1 MKMTRVALL
10 LCLTILVA
18 LTEAAP
24 DPSKRLPDQQEKQD
38 EQEQQRDQQG
48 QESAPA
54 TDQVQ
59 QPMANYV
66 GADMNQQFMAPSMD
80 QQMAPQTNQQ
90 YMAPPMD
97 QQMAPPM
104 DQQFMAPPM
113 SQQVA
118 PPMDQ
123 QMAPPMS
130 QQVAP
135 LADQQSA
142 PQADQQSAPPAEKQ
156 AAPQM
161 DQPTDQQLDCCQ
173 PGPSCFNPCAPPPA
187 PVMFAPPPPP
197 PPMPAMGMAG
207 CCDPSVMPTCPNPC
221 QPPHPPRAAYA
232 PYPGEITMKLKQPWK
247 SSLADHTS
255 PAYKILSGNLATA
268 VKIALRRDAYLSN
281 IYFREGYVPGNPSTQ
296 PITVAHFMVDG
307 GSDDASL
314 LQQSITPNESLGDGL
329 KVYKDSFNAY

>member
-1 MKMTRVALL
+1 MTRVTLL

-59 QPMANYV
+59 QPMTNYV
-66 GADMNQQFMAPSMD
+66 GADMNQQFMAPAMD

-142 PQADQQSAPPAEKQ
+142 PQADQQSAPPADKQ

-197 PPMPAMGMAG
+197 PPMPAMGMTG

>member
-1 MKMTRVALL
+1 MTRVALL

-66 GADMNQQFMAPSMD
+66 GTDMNQQFMAPSMD

-123 QMAPPMS
+123 QMAPPMN

-142 PQADQQSAPPAEKQ
+142 PQADQQSAPPADKQ

-314 LQQSITPNESLGDGL
+314 LQQSVTPNESLGDGL

>member
-1 MKMTRVALL
+1 MTRVALL

-66 GADMNQQFMAPSMD
+66 GTDMNQQFMAPSMD

-97 QQMAPPM
+97 QKMAPPM

-123 QMAPPMS
+123 QMAPPMN

-142 PQADQQSAPPAEKQ
+142 PQADQQSAPPADKQ

-314 LQQSITPNESLGDGL
+314 LQQSVTPNESLGDGL